1 MKMWVVFSVRD
12 RLKYIG
18 HLDLMRAMQR
28 ALRRAGLP
36 VRYSQGFNPHILL
49 SFAAPLPV
57 GTEGLREVMEVPVSE
72 SIAPEVF
79 VEQLNLALPPLIRC
93 QAARLV
99 EDTQTAPMALL
110 AAAQFEITPLEHG
123 EALLTAAP
131 ALMAREQQM
140 STRKG
145 KRGISQVDI
154 RPLIHNLVVRDD
166 TLYATLALH
175 PSGTCKPAQ
184 LLGAL
189 AEIAGLEQAP
199 VCALVRTALL
209 TQAFAPLEQA

>member
-18 HLDLMRAMQR
+18 HLDLMRFMQR

-57 GTEGLREVMEVPVSE
+57 GTEGLREVMEVPLSE
-72 SIAPEVF
+72 AIAPAAF

-93 QAARLV
+93 QIARLV
-99 EDTQTAPMALL
+99 EDSQTAPMAVL
-110 AAAQFEITPLEHG
+110 AAAQFQITPLEQ
-123 EALLTAAP
+123 ADVLLAAVP
-131 ALMAREQQM
+131 VLAEREQYL

-145 KRGISQVDI
+145 KRGISHVDI
-154 RPLIHNLVVRDD
+154 RPLIYNMVVRDNA
-166 TLYATLALH
+166 LYATLALH

-184 LLGAL
+184 LIAAL
-189 AEIAGLEQAP
+189 CEIAGLEEAP
-199 VCALVRTALL
+199 ACAVVRTALL
-209 TQAFAPLEQA
+209 TQTFAPLEQA

>member
-28 ALRRAGLP
+28 ALRRACLP

-72 SIAPEVF
+72 SIEPDNF
-79 VEQLNLALPPLIRC
+79 MEQLNLALPPLIRC

-110 AAAQFEITPLEHG
+110 AAAQFEITPLDNA
-123 EALLTAAP
+123 EAMLAAVP
-131 ALMAREQQM
+131 ALMAKEQYLT
-140 STRKG
+140 SRKG
-145 KRGISQVDI
+145 KKGITQVDI
-154 RPLIHNLVVRDD
+154 RPLIHNLFVRDD
-166 TLYATLALH
+166 ILCATLALH
-175 PSGTCKPAQ
+175 PTGTCKPAQ

-189 AEIAGLEQAP
+189 ADIAGLEQVPA
-199 VCALVRTALL
+199 CGIVRSALL